1 MTIVM
6 KKGTLVTLMPVEISL
21 LIPQKER
28 NIINQSS
35 NSMNI
40 ELRSFE
46 LLDILG
52 VGAFGAVWKVRK
64 IKTSDIY
71 ALKVI
76 DTSQCTSQNFYDNLV
91 NEKSILEV
99 IEGDFVVQAYYSF
112 SQDDCL
118 FFVLEYLEGGS
129 LGNILK

>member
-1 MTIVM
+1 MMNIVM
-6 KKGTLVTLMPVEISL
+6 KKGTLVTLMPVGISL
-21 LIPQKER
+21 IIPQKER

-64 IKTSDIY
+64 IKTNDIY

-76 DTSQCTSQNFYDNLV
+76 DTSQGTS
-91 NEKSILEV
+91 
-99 IEGDFVVQAYYSF
+99 
-112 SQDDCL
+112 
-118 FFVLEYLEGGS
+118 
-129 LGNILK
+129 